1 MARASSIRNDPSLRG
16 RPRRQDLEH
25 RHHKLLETAMGLFIE
40 NGLAVTMDTIASA
53 ANVSK
58 RTLYASYP
66 DKISLFLA
74 VLEWLSSEGTK
85 AALSLP
91 PDMPLVPALVRYGE
105 ALFDHYSAPRTAAF
119 LRLMQKEK
127 ERVPDLERMMREE
140 VVRDQVMPLVHYLE
154 AQFPETPD
162 DRRLFVAARMHV
174 RNVIGE
180 ISDAYADGRVPD
192 AVASRGFLQSS
203 AEILSLGILRNG
215 LTEQRDV

>member
-1 MARASSIRNDPSLRG
+1 
-16 RPRRQDLEH
+16 
-25 RHHKLLETAMGLFIE
+25 MGLFIE
-40 NGLAVTMDTIASA
+40 NGLAVTMDTIASV

-66 DKISLFLA
+66 DKLSLFLA

-140 VVRDQVMPLVHYLE
+140 VIRDQVMPLVRYLE
-154 AQFPETPD
+154 AQPAGTLNGSD
-162 DRRLFVAARMHV
+162 LFVAARMHA

-192 AVASRGFLQSS
+192 AIASRDFLRSS
-203 AEILSLGILRNG
+203 AEILRLGLMRNG
-215 LTEQRDV
+215 TERG

>member
-1 MARASSIRNDPSLRG
+1 MVRASSIRNDPPLRG
-16 RPRRQDLEH
+16 RPKRQDSAQ
-25 RHHKLLETAMGLFIE
+25 RQHKLLETAMALFIG

-74 VLEWLSSEGTK
+74 VLEWLSSQGTK

-105 ALFDHYSAPRTAAF
+105 ALFDHYSDPRTAAF

-127 ERVPDLERMMREE
+127 ERVPDLDRMMREE
-140 VVRDQVMPLVHYLE
+140 VVRDQVMPLVRYLE
-154 AQFPETPD
+154 RQFPDTRD
-162 DRRLFVAARMHV
+162 DPTLFMAARMHV

-180 ISDAYADGRVPD
+180 ISDAYADGRTPD
-192 AVASRGFLQSS
+192 ALASRGFLEAS
-203 AEILSLGILRNG
+203 AEILASGLLRSN
-215 LTEQRDV
+215 